1 MESHATSATLPA
13 SSTKDTYSIYQD
25 TEDDDDHAL
34 EQDGRAS
41 VLLTPPPQAHSL
53 RQLWTALQH
62 RQFCEPPGRARV
74 SSEEESVEGSWTLLG
89 RACAQHTKE
98 STNDESTTVK
108 QTHFENDTRHVS
120 FVPPPTEHNSIVEEE
135 TEAHY
140 DLMDDDH
147 ADDKSF
153 LPLEEDSSLEEVEP
167 TVLLVE
173 VEELPGIAAGWQSWL
188 EHMLVAVLLLW
199 ALAHW
204 MTQHLGMQCQIL
216 LIQQ

>member
-1 MESHATSATLPA
+1 MESPATTTTLPA
-13 SSTKDTYSIYQD
+13 SSAAETYSIYRD
-25 TEDDDDHAL
+25 TEDDDHQAL
-34 EQDGRAS
+34 EQDGSAS
-41 VLLTPPPQAHSL
+41 VLLTPPPQPPLL

-74 SSEEESVEGSWTLLG
+74 SSEEESVEGSWTILG

-98 STNDESTTVK
+98 SNNDESTVK
-108 QTHFENDTRHVS
+108 QTHSENDTRHVS
-120 FVPPPTEHNSIVEEE
+120 FVSPPTEHNSIVEEE
-135 TEAHY
+135 AAHY

-153 LPLEEDSSLEEVEP
+153 LPIEEDSSSEEEVEP

-173 VEELPGIAAGWQSWL
+173 VEKLPGIDAGWQSWL
-188 EHMLVAVLLLW
+188 EHMLVAILLLW

-216 LIQQ
+216 QIQQ